1 MFATLPVSLDRA
13 TPPSSEWTRCWTR
26 KAWFRKDGI
35 MKVTL
40 ATCLSLTPTF
50 VRCRE
55 PTSRNRNWDG
65 RWKCLAAAR
74 WPTFQGP
81 PFQGSLDEAVCWS
94 SSRADVQRCVR
105 QRVDRAGM
113 NLTPPTSPKPAE
125 SSESIALILFQSCR
139 IVGCCF
145 QEEDTH
151 IQKDG
156 GKKRHWGL
164 LKATSKSPA
173 LYSESGRLRL
183 RSYTCFFEDFPPCV
197 SENAIPW
204 WNMPLIFRW
213 TSWAMQR
220 WQRCASIRPR
230 VLVSDPIGAKRLDT
244 QSSDAWQAVAIHCY
258 SDDEVP
264 VEIG

>member
-1 MFATLPVSLDRA
+1 MSATLPVSLGRA

-26 KAWFRKDGI
+26 KAWFRKSGI

-55 PTSRNRNWDG
+55 PTSAG
-65 RWKCLAAAR
+65 R

-81 PFQGSLDEAVCWS
+81 PFQGSLDEAACWS
-94 SSRADVQRCVR
+94 SSRADPALR

-125 SSESIALILFQSCR
+125 TSESIALILFKSCR
-139 IVGCCF
+139 IVGCRF

-156 GKKRHWGL
+156 KKRHWDTLRFVESHLKKPSPL
-164 LKATSKSPA
+164 LKKWQVTVTKLHVFFWISHLGSLRMQFLGETCHWFSGGQAELCSGGRGAPPSGPGFWFRIRSVRSDWTPKAVTP
-173 LYSESGRLRL
+173 GRLLLYIAIRMMRCLL
-183 RSYTCFFEDFPPCV
+183 RSGKLGM
-197 SENAIPW
+197 I
-204 WNMPLIFRW
+204 
-213 TSWAMQR
+213 
-220 WQRCASIRPR
+220 
-230 VLVSDPIGAKRLDT
+230 
-244 QSSDAWQAVAIHCY
+244 
-258 SDDEVP
+258 
-264 VEIG
+264 

>member
-1 MFATLPVSLDRA
+1 MSATLPVSLGRA

-26 KAWFRKDGI
+26 KAWFRKSGI

-55 PTSRNRNWDG
+55 PTSAG
-65 RWKCLAAAR
+65 R

-81 PFQGSLDEAVCWS
+81 PFQGSLDEAACWS
-94 SSRADVQRCVR
+94 SSRADPALR

-125 SSESIALILFQSCR
+125 TSESIALILFKSCR
-139 IVGCCF
+139 IVGCRF

-156 GKKRHWGL
+156 KKDTEIHWGL

-173 LYSESGRLRL
+173 LYSKSGRLRL
-183 RSYTCFFEDFPPCV
+183 RSYTCFFEFPTLGLWECNSLVKHAIDFQV
-197 SENAIPW
+197 DKLSYA
-204 WNMPLIFRW
+204 
-213 TSWAMQR
+213 
-220 WQRCASIRPR
+220 
-230 VLVSDPIGAKRLDT
+230 
-244 QSSDAWQAVAIHCY
+244 AVAEVRLHQAQGFGFGSDRCEAIGHPKQWRLAGCCY
-258 SDDEVP
+258 TLLFGWWGACWDQVS
-264 VEIG
+264 

>member
-1 MFATLPVSLDRA
+1 MSATLPVSLGRA

-26 KAWFRKDGI
+26 KAWFRKSGI

-55 PTSRNRNWDG
+55 PTSAG
-65 RWKCLAAAR
+65 R

-81 PFQGSLDEAVCWS
+81 PFQGSLDEAACWS
-94 SSRADVQRCVR
+94 SSRADPALR

-125 SSESIALILFQSCR
+125 TSESIALILFKSCR
-139 IVGCCF
+139 IVGCRF

-156 GKKRHWGL
+156 KKRHWDTLRFVESHLKKPSPL
-164 LKATSKSPA
+164 LKKWQVTVTK
-173 LYSESGRLRL
+173 LHV
-183 RSYTCFFEDFPPCV
+183 FFLNFPPWV

-264 VEIG
+264 VEIR